1 MYSTKSYQ
9 LRKDEFNYLLPVL
22 KNKLSTIGDR
32 CFFVGTSD
40 DLDDMLNRLKGL
52 YDYYNDLNNMIYYK
66 CFKEGRLIS
75 FRNELVKEK

>member
-22 KNKLSTIGDR
+22 KNKLSSIGDR
-32 CFFVGTSD
+32 CFFVGTSY

-52 YDYYNDLNNMIYYK
+52 YDYYDDLNNMIYYK
-66 CFKEGRLIS
+66 CFIEGSLMP
-75 FRNELVKEK
+75 FRIEIVKNK